1 MSMINKVR
9 ETVLSILNKN
19 NYGYVSP
26 IDFNLFAKQ
35 AQLDLFE
42 DYFYYINK
50 TVNAEN
56 ARLAGAGHADIAR
69 QTNEVIDTFTQYRSL
84 ALIAGS
90 DQTFTLPDDWY
101 TLVNV
106 QWGLKNAE
114 GDTEL
119 ENEAERVS
127 EYNIR
132 RLLKSNITAP
142 SKQFP
147 AYIFSQMGFPNTE
160 GPGTG
165 TLGDLGNQITI
176 YPVAD
181 AGKSLGCSVT
191 YVRYPKE
198 PNWTYSTLVD
208 PITGLATG
216 EAFFNQS
223 VGTYQDFEVPESDST
238 DLVYKILQYAG
249 MSIREVMAVQFG
261 EAGENEEEQDQGL
274 FPPARSASKGNI
286 RT

>member
-19 NYGYVSP
+19 NYGYISP

-56 ARLAGAGHADIAR
+56 VRLSGTGHANIAR

-84 ALIAGS
+84 AQTGGS

-101 TLVNV
+101 TIVEV
-106 QWGLKNAE
+106 QRGVVDGA
-114 GDTEL
+114 GEL
-119 ENEAERVS
+119 EYQNEAERVS

-132 RLLKSNITAP
+132 RLLRSNLTAP
-142 SKQFP
+142 SKEFP
-147 AYIFSQMGFPNTE
+147 AYIFSQMGFPATE
-160 GPGTG
+160 GPGTA
-165 TLGDLGNQITI
+165 TLGDLGNNITL
-176 YPVAD
+176 YPEPP
-181 AGKSLGCSVT
+181 AGKSLACLLT
-191 YVRYPKE
+191 WIRYPKE
-198 PNWTYSTLVD
+198 PNWTYSTLTD
-208 PITGLATG
+208 PVTLLPTG
-216 EAFFNQS
+216 EAIFNPS
-223 VGTYQDFEVPESDST
+223 VTGPGGYQDFELPESDST

-249 MSIREVMAVQFG
+249 MSIREIQAVQFAQS
-261 EAGENEEEQDQGL
+261 EENIETQSE
-274 FPPARSASKGNI
+274 K
-286 RT
+286 

>member
-26 IDFNLFAKQ
+26 IDFNLYSKQ

-50 TVNAEN
+50 VVNAEN
-56 ARLAGAGHADIAR
+56 ARLAGAGHANVAR
-69 QTNEVIDTFTQYRSL
+69 QTNEVIDIFTQYRTL

-90 DQTFTLPDDWY
+90 TQTFTLPDDWY
-101 TLVNV
+101 TLIDV
-106 QWGLKNAE
+106 QWGLKDAE
-114 GDTEL
+114 GTTEL

-132 RLLKSNITAP
+132 RLLKSNLTAP

-181 AGKSLGCSVT
+181 TGKTLGCSVT

-198 PNWTYSTLVD
+198 PNWTYSTL
-208 PITGLATG
+208 PNG

-261 EAGENEEEQDQGL
+261 EAGENEEENDQGL
-274 FPPARSASKGNI
+274 FPPSGARKRGNI

>member
-1 MSMINKVR
+1 MINKVR

-69 QTNEVIDTFTQYRSL
+69 QTNEVIDTFTQYEALSL
-84 ALIAGS
+84 IGGS
-90 DQTFTLPDDWY
+90 DQTFTLPEDWY

-106 QWGLKNAE
+106 QWGLKDAE
-114 GDTEL
+114 GTTEL

-132 RLLKSNITAP
+132 RLLKSNLTAP

-160 GPGTG
+160 GPGVA
-165 TLGDLGNQITI
+165 TLGDLGNQITL

-181 AGKSLGCSVT
+181 AGKSLGCALA
-191 YVRYPKE
+191 YIRYPKE
-198 PNWTYSTLVD
+198 PIWTSSTL
-208 PITGLATG
+208 PNG

-223 VGTYQDFEVPESDST
+223 VVGYQDFELPESDST

-274 FPPARSASKGNI
+274 FPPT
-286 RT
+286 RTKTKR

>member
-1 MSMINKVR
+1 MINKVR

-35 AQLDLFE
+35 AQMDLFE

-56 ARLAGAGHADIAR
+56 SRLAGTDHADIAR
-69 QTNEVIDTFTQYRSL
+69 QTNEVIDTFTQYRTL
-84 ALIAGS
+84 ALTGAS
-90 DQTFTLPDDWY
+90 DQTFTLPDNWY
-101 TLVNV
+101 TIVNV
-106 QWGLKNAE
+106 QWRQNDSE
-114 GDTEL
+114 GNVEL

-127 EYNIR
+127 EYAIR

-142 SKQFP
+142 SKEFP
-147 AYIFSQMGFPNTE
+147 AYIFSQMGFPVTE
-160 GPGTG
+160 GAGTG

-181 AGKSLGCSVT
+181 AGKSLGCALT
-191 YVRYPKE
+191 WIRYPKE

-208 PITGLATG
+208 PATGLDTG

-223 VGTYQDFEVPESDST
+223 VATYQDFELPEADLT

-274 FPPARSASKGNI
+274 FPPARARAKGNI

>member
-56 ARLAGAGHADIAR
+56 ARLSGIDHADIAR
-69 QTNEVIDTFTQYRSL
+69 QTNEVIDTFTQYEIL
-84 ALIAGS
+84 PLIAGS
-90 DQTFTLPDDWY
+90 KQTFTLPNTWY
-101 TLVNV
+101 TLINV
-106 QWGLKNAE
+106 QWRLKNSF
-114 GDTEL
+114 DQTEL

-127 EYNIR
+127 EYSIR
-132 RLLKSNITAP
+132 RLLKSNITGP
-142 SKQFP
+142 SNQFP
-147 AYIFSQMGFPNTE
+147 AYIFSQMGFPTSV
-160 GPGTG
+160 GPGTI
-165 TLGDLGNQITI
+165 TSGDLGNQITL
-176 YPVAD
+176 YPAAD
-181 AGKSLGCSVT
+181 AAAGKSLGCELA
-191 YVRYPKE
+191 YIRYPKE
-198 PNWTYSTLVD
+198 PIWTFSTL
-208 PITGLATG
+208 PSG

-223 VGTYQDFEVPESDST
+223 VAIYQDFELPESDST

-249 MSIREVMAVQFG
+249 MSIREVMAIQFG

-274 FPPARSASKGNI
+274 FPPSGARTK
-286 RT
+286 TK